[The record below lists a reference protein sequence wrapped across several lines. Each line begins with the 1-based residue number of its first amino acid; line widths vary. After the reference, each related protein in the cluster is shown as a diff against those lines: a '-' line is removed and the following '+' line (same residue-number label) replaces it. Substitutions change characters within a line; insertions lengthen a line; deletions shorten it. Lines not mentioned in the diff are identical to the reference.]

1 MYKGGCQSVCLL
13 KLTTMHNIQT
23 LQHLCVLLLPRCT
36 KTSLALS
43 NTFQLREFLF
53 LFLLKLQVPL
63 LVVIECSAEVFPLL
77 TVFLFQ
83 ITVLLL
89 QLLMLALQEERLSK
103 DMFPESRKSLFLG
116 RRAFLSS
123 DGED

>member
-1 MYKGGCQSVCLL
+1 M
-13 KLTTMHNIQT
+13 
-23 LQHLCVLLLPRCT
+23 LLLTWCT

-53 LFLLKLQVPL
+53 LLLLKLQVPL
-63 LVVIECSAEVFPLL
+63 LVVIERSAEVFPLL

-103 DMFPESRKSLFLG
+103 DTFPESRKGLFLSH
-116 RRAFLSS
+116 RVFLSS

>member
-1 MYKGGCQSVCLL
+1 MCALVD
-13 KLTTMHNIQT
+13 M
-23 LQHLCVLLLPRCT
+23 CT

-103 DMFPESRKSLFLG
+103 DTFPESHKSLFLG